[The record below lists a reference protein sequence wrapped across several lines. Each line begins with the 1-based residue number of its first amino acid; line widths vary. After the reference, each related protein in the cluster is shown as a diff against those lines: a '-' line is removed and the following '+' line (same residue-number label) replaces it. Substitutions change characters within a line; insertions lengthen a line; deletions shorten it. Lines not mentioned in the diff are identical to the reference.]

1 MGNRCYKSHSQCIN
15 IMNTTS
21 VQKCYPSEANAATAL
36 SSSRRWLTL
45 LLIVLSA
52 IGFRLLNLDA
62 DPPGWYIPHDVGLQI
77 DEGYKTLD
85 ARNRI
90 VFGDT
95 HWNANDD
102 YPGWSKASP
111 FTQQSYY
118 LAFKARGLELASARL
133 VSVIMFGAF
142 ILMVAA
148 VTSRIWGA
156 SAALLATFMIAI
168 DPAIFSFSR
177 VALFEIDLIV
187 FTFMGFFLLILVK
200 PHQHV
205 LAVCILV
212 VFGLL
217 AGFTVKMSGLV
228 YVAPACAVIALAF
241 VLDKRFARFRTRKS
255 LMIVSLLVLAL
266 LVVLFLARDIWIRR
280 VAGGVSEIIA
290 HPQVIFWN
298 NIAELSPFLV
308 TTAYLCIIHTIAEN
322 SQLLRRNLFRMALAA
337 TVVLAPVLLNLFG
350 YNPPRYSVPIV
361 PAAIMIVVDWFYR
374 QGRASQPLKS
384 WHELQKAEQILV
396 VGLILMT
403 VLSLM
408 NVANS
413 YLVSPFSDDYSGFS
427 KSGLLWTFPLVA
439 AATLTMLYRYKQVLS
454 EIQLKTA
461 IKLSFVAYLLM
472 SIGITGLNVA
482 SPSYDSQT
490 VRTQLVKNVE
500 DGRSIA
506 GDWAPFFAVESK
518 IPSLY
523 VNWVFNRAESI
534 EKIQPNYFLASDIWN
549 DQTSLT
555 VLRENPRVTVG
566 EPITL
571 GKYYRADIKLYP
583 LSYMAD

>member
-1 MGNRCYKSHSQCIN
+1 MGIRRYRTHPECTDT
-15 IMNTTS
+15 MNTTS
-21 VQKCYPSEANAATAL
+21 LQKCYPSEANPATAL
-36 SSSRRWLTL
+36 SSSRRWLM
-45 LLIVLSA
+45 LLIIILTA
-52 IGFRLLNLDA
+52 IGVRLLNLDA

-102 YPGWSKASP
+102 YPGWSKGSP

-118 LAFKARGLELASARL
+118 LAFKAWGLELASARL

-142 ILMVAA
+142 LLMVAA
-148 VTSRIWGA
+148 VTARFWGP
-156 SAALLATFMIAI
+156 SAALLATFMIAV
-168 DPAIFSFSR
+168 DPALFSFSR

-187 FTFMGFFLLILVK
+187 FTFIGFFLLLLVK

-205 LAVCILV
+205 LAISILAV
-212 VFGLL
+212 SGLV
-217 AGFTVKMSGLV
+217 AGLTVKMSGLV
-228 YVAPACAVIALAF
+228 YVAPASAIIALAF
-241 VLDKRFARFRTRKS
+241 VLDERFARFRTRKS
-255 LMIVSLLVLAL
+255 LIIVSLLVLAL
-266 LVVLFLARDIWIRR
+266 LVVLFLAREIWIRR
-280 VAGGVSEIIA
+280 VAGGISEIIA

-298 NIAELSPFLV
+298 NIAELSPFLL

-322 SQLLRRNLFRMALAA
+322 SQLLRRNLFRMAMAA

-361 PAAIMIVVDWFYR
+361 PAAIMIIVDWLYR
-374 QGRASQPLKS
+374 QGQASPPLKS
-384 WHELQKAEQILV
+384 WHEMRKTEQIFV
-396 VGLILMT
+396 AGLIVMT
-403 VLSLM
+403 ILSLM

-413 YLVSPFSDDYSGFS
+413 YLVTPFSDDYSGFS
-427 KSGLLWTFPLVA
+427 KAGLLWTFPLVA
-439 AATLTMLYRYKQVLS
+439 AATLAMLYRYRLVLS
-454 EIQLKTA
+454 DVHLKTV
-461 IKLSFVAYLLM
+461 IKLSLIAYVVM

-490 VRTQLVKNVE
+490 VRTKLVENVE

-506 GDWAPFFAVESK
+506 GDWAAFFAAESN

-523 VNWVFNRAESI
+523 VSWVFNRAESI
-534 EKIQPNYFLASDIWN
+534 EKVRPDYFLFSDIWN
-549 DQTSLT
+549 DQTSLE
-555 VLRENPRVTVG
+555 VIRENPGVTVG
-566 EPITL
+566 EPIAL
-571 GKYYRADIKLYP
+571 GNYYRADISLYP
-583 LSYMAD
+583 LSYLAD